1 METYKNMNIDLCF
14 HIFKF
19 EKRFKWVLS
28 SLNQQINNP
37 FKLHIKVA
45 AHATKDNFRHLLDEM
60 PKTFPNLDISVNY
73 YNDDSFNA
81 RGQTRTDQIKQCT
94 SEWLLFLD
102 GDNVFHPNF
111 FNGLFSIL
119 SATDALTKRKVLSV
133 PRLTMDA
140 KQGYALVDSYD
151 NPEIPDAYVK
161 AFSVKTHRSFG
172 GRISGAGYFQL
183 VHVPTMRQMGINTYV
198 NGSYDSPI
206 LDKEIKFNTRSDV
219 VFRHRFAGVY
229 PITTLPFIVHL
240 NHFRRSLDNEYD
252 FNKCN

>member
-1 METYKNMNIDLCF
+1 MNIDLCF

-60 PKTFPNLDISVNY
+60 PKTFPNLDINITY
-73 YNDDSFNA
+73 YDNDSFNA

-102 GDNVFHPNF
+102 GDNVFPPNF
-111 FNGLFSIL
+111 FNKLYEIVTTVSPLI
-119 SATDALTKRKVLSV
+119 KRQVFSV

-140 KQGYALVDSYD
+140 KQGYTLVDGDDS
-151 NPEIPDAYVK
+151 PEIANAFTK
-161 AFSVKTHRSFG
+161 ASSVKTHLSFG

-183 VHVPTMRQMGINTYV
+183 VHVPTMKQLGINEYV
-198 NGSYDSPI
+198 IGSYDSPI
-206 LDKEIKFNTRSDV
+206 LDKVIKFNTRSDV
-219 VFRHRFAGVY
+219 VFRHRFKGVY
-229 PITTLPFIVHL
+229 QIRTLPHIVHL
-240 NHFRRSLDNEYD
+240 NHFRRALDTEYD
-252 FNKCN
+252 FDKCN